1 MIHKIPSFI
10 QSSLNNKKSNF
21 IKKNSGFTL
30 IELLVAMIIATLV
43 ITPLLGFM
51 INILDTDRKEQAK
64 VNSEQEVQ
72 TALDYIAQDLQQA
85 IYIYDAKGIDA
96 IKRELPYANKADKVP
111 VLVFWTRQFIKDAIN
126 VKEKKPSLGSNDSYV
141 YSLVAYYIIQNNSD
155 NNKDKT
161 WSNQFRIARF
171 ELKDG
176 IRNLEQ
182 PFKKSGD
189 SNKAPEPN
197 YIIKPDDGFALFRL
211 NDPGVKG
218 TLEQKMNQW
227 QKGSK
232 SYNLNSIATLVDYID
247 ASPINNSNKNELAPI
262 DCTTVFD
269 LDKTPSSKRANKKAA
284 MLVPSFS
291 GTHSYSSNRKLNN
304 GSFYACVDIDRLS
317 AKIFIRGNAY
327 ARINE
332 KDNSYDK
339 GRESFFPTASIQ
351 INGKGLIRLS
361 N

>member
-1 MIHKIPSFI
+1 MINKIPSFL
-10 QSSLNNKKSNF
+10 QSSLNKNKSNF

-85 IYIYDAKGIDA
+85 IYIYDAKGIKA
-96 IKRELPYANKADKVP
+96 IKNQLPYANDRDKTP
-111 VLVFWTRQFIKDAIN
+111 VLVFWTRRFVEDAIDVN
-126 VKEKKPSLGSNDSYV
+126 VNNSSVGANDSFV
-141 YSLVAYYIIQNNSD
+141 YSLVAYYSIETNNR

-161 WSNQFRIARF
+161 WSDQFRIARF

-182 PFKKSGD
+182 PFKKSKGND
-189 SNKAPEPN
+189 PPEPN
-197 YIIKPDDGFALFRL
+197 YIKKPDDGFALFRL
-211 NDPGVKG
+211 SDPGVKG

-227 QKGSK
+227 EKGSK
-232 SYNLNSIATLVDYID
+232 AYNLNSIATLVDYVD
-247 ASPINNSNKNELAPI
+247 ASQINNSNKNELSPI
-262 DCTTVFD
+262 DCTTVFN
-269 LDKTPSSKRANKKAA
+269 LDNIPSSKKSDKKAA
-284 MLVPSFS
+284 LQVPSFS
-291 GTHSYSSNRKLNN
+291 GTHRYSTNQKLNN
-304 GSFYACVDIDRLS
+304 GSFYACVDVDRVS
-317 AKIFIRGNAY
+317 AKIFLRGNAY
-327 ARINE
+327 ARLNQE
-332 KDNSYDK
+332 DNSFSQS
-339 GRESFFPTASIQ
+339 RQSFFPTASIQ